1 MTALT
6 LSTAAAPGLRADAI
20 VIGVG
25 KGGKGPVV
33 APGADAV
40 DKAYDG
46 KLAGVLETL
55 GASGAEGEITKLPAP
70 AGFKAP
76 LVLAVGLGAEPEEG
90 EAYGAEALR
99 RAAGVAARALTGAKK
114 AAFALPSPTPPTPAR
129 SPRARCSART
139 PSTRTRAA
147 PRTPRRAARPPSAR
161 PPCSAASRATRS
173 TRRPWSV
180 RSRSP
185 RSSTAPAT

>member
-46 KLAGVLETL
+46 RLAGVLETL
-55 GASGAEGEITKLPAP
+55 GATGAEGEITKLPAP

-76 LVLAVGLGAEPEEG
+76 LVLAV
-90 EAYGAEALR
+90 
-99 RAAGVAARALTGAKK
+99 
-114 AAFALPSPTPPTPAR
+114 
-129 SPRARCSART
+129 
-139 PSTRTRAA
+139 
-147 PRTPRRAARPPSAR
+147 
-161 PPCSAASRATRS
+161 
-173 TRRPWSV
+173 
-180 RSRSP
+180 
-185 RSSTAPAT
+185 

>member
-46 KLAGVLETL
+46 RLAGVLETL

-90 EAYGAEALR
+90 EEYGAEALR
-99 RAAGVAARALTGAKK
+99 RAAG
-114 AAFALPSPTPPTPAR
+114 
-129 SPRARCSART
+129 
-139 PSTRTRAA
+139 
-147 PRTPRRAARPPSAR
+147 
-161 PPCSAASRATRS
+161 
-173 TRRPWSV
+173 
-180 RSRSP
+180 
-185 RSSTAPAT
+185 